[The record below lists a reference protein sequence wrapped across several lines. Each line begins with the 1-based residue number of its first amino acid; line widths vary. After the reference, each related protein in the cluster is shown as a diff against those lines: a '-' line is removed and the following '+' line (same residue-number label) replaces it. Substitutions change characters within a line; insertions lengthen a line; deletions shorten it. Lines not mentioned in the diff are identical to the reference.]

1 MLALK
6 YVHIYLHINAHMP
19 VHMYHGM
26 ELNWELG
33 IGILTLWKLLENSK
47 YQTQRCAYF
56 NSQPLRESVKLNVR
70 FVIT

>member
-26 ELNWELG
+26 DLIGSWELVY
-33 IGILTLWKLLENSK
+33 LLFENSWK
-47 YQTQRCAYF
+47 TANIRHKDVHILIP
-56 NSQPLRESVKLNVR
+56 NLWENLLS
-70 FVIT
+70 